1 MNTYCAK
8 ENIPG
13 PSKYGEI
20 SSGYFED
27 RKSKFYC
34 YIFSINNSNDALNY
48 INDIKQDNKDARHV
62 VYIYSVLEDKN
73 LKVKFS
79 DDGEPQGTGTR
90 AIYDILTKNSITN
103 VCIVIVRYFGGILLG
118 AGPLSRAYLNAFRDA
133 TKGIKE
139 VLHLEYVDCLITV
152 NYPNFD
158 KINQMLDGYINENI
172 VRIKNIKYNDNVEMS
187 LEIEEK
193 SYDTIVNQLS
203 SIL

>member
-8 ENIPG
+8 ENIPDL
-13 PSKYGEI
+13 SKYGEI

-34 YIFSINNSNDALNY
+34 YIFNINNSSDALNY
-48 INDIKQDNKDARHV
+48 INDIKQNNKDARHV
-62 VYIYSVLEDKN
+62 VYIYSALEDKN

-139 VLHLEYVDCLITV
+139 VLHLEYVNYLITV

-158 KINQMLDGYINENI
+158 KIKQMLDGYINESI

-193 SYDTIVNQLS
+193 SYNTIVNQLS